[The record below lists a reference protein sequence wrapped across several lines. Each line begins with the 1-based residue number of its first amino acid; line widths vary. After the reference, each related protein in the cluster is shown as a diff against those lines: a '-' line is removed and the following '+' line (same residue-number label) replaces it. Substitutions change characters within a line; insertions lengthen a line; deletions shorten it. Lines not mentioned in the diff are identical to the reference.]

1 MQKKTYYRSSLI
13 LLILSTIIM
22 IMTWVSSL
30 SKTNKFIIIIIVG
43 ITLTWYIQYF
53 STRLT
58 DVKKNGRKQ

>member
-13 LLILSTIIM
+13 LLVLSTIIM

-30 SKTNKFIIIIIVG
+30 SKTNKFIIIIVG
-43 ITLTWYIQYF
+43 IILTWYIQYF

>member
-22 IMTWVSSL
+22 IMTWVSAL

-43 ITLTWYIQYF
+43 IILTWYIQYF